1 MTKNGAAMP
10 RPSLKDQ
17 RSEEILDAYLT
28 CVARF
33 GLEGATQER
42 IAAEA
47 GVKRPLLRHY
57 LGNRDQMIAAL
68 TQHVVDTF
76 NASTS
81 SLATAL
87 ADAGNAEDIVAVLF
101 ADDAPNDPR
110 LLLAWQGLSI
120 SASENPGMRA
130 DLLDSLERFL
140 TVLSDTLNRIVPG
153 ANPARVRAVAQGI
166 SSSFVTL
173 DSLSPLSPPA
183 GWRQELKQA
192 ALLLAR
198 TLEGSA

>member
-1 MTKNGAAMP
+1 MP

-68 TQHVVDTF
+68 NEHVIETF
-76 NASTS
+76 NGLSG
-81 SLATAL
+81 SLAGAL
-87 ADAGNAEDIVAVLF
+87 ADVRTPEDMVELLFAEDAG
-101 ADDAPNDPR
+101 NDPR
-110 LLLAWQGLSI
+110 LLLAWQGLSV
-120 SASENPGMRA
+120 SAAEYPEMRA

-140 TVLSDTLNRIVPG
+140 KVLSDTLNRIVPG
-153 ANPARVRAVAQGI
+153 TDPVRVRAVAQGI

-183 GWRQELKQA
+183 EWRQELKQA

-198 TLEGSA
+198 TLEAPA

>member
-1 MTKNGAAMP
+1 MP

-68 TQHVVDTF
+68 NEHVVETF
-76 NASTS
+76 NGLTGRLAS
-81 SLATAL
+81 AL
-87 ADAGNAEDIVAVLF
+87 AEAQNAEDMVGILF
-101 ADDAPNDPR
+101 SEDAESDPR
-110 LLLAWQGLSI
+110 LLLAWQGLSV
-120 SASENPGMRA
+120 SAAENPEMRA
-130 DLLDSLERFL
+130 DLLDSLDRFL
-140 TVLSDTLNRIVPG
+140 KVLSDTLNRIVPK
-153 ANPARVRAVAQGI
+153 ADPARVRAVAQGI

-183 GWRQELKQA
+183 EWHQDLKQA

-198 TLEGSA
+198 TLEGPA

>member
-1 MTKNGAAMP
+1 MP

-57 LGNRDQMIAAL
+57 LGNREQMIAAL
-68 TQHVVDTF
+68 NDHVVDTF
-76 NASTS
+76 NALSRDFGQ
-81 SLATAL
+81 AL
-87 ADAGNAEDIVAVLF
+87 AFVDTPEDMVDLLF
-101 ADDAPNDPR
+101 ASDTGNDPR
-110 LLLAWQGLSI
+110 LLLAWQALSA
-120 SASENPGMRA
+120 ASVDHEDMRA
-130 DLLDSLERFL
+130 ALLDSLKRFL
-140 TVLSDTLNRIVPG
+140 DVLISALQRLAPE
-153 ANPARVRAVAQGI
+153 ANPEIIRAVAQGV

-173 DSLSPLSPPA
+173 DSLTPLSPPA
-183 GWRQELKQA
+183 EWRQDLKQS
-192 ALLLAR
+192 ALLLVG
-198 TLEGSA
+198 TLEARK

>member
-1 MTKNGAAMP
+1 MP
-10 RPSLKDQ
+10 RPSMQDQ

-57 LGNRDQMIAAL
+57 LGNRDQMVAAL
-68 TQHVVDTF
+68 NTHVVDSF
-76 NASTS
+76 NLLTGRLDA
-81 SLATAL
+81 AL
-87 ADAGNAEDIVAVLF
+87 AGITSAAELTDLLFAEDAG
-101 ADDAPNDPR
+101 NDPR
-110 LLLAWQGLSI
+110 LLLAWQALSV
-120 SASENPGMRA
+120 SAAGQPEMRA
-130 DLLDSLERFL
+130 ALLDSLQQFL
-140 TVLSDTLNRIVPG
+140 DVLSAALHRIAP
-153 ANPARVRAVAQGI
+153 AADPARVRAVAQGI

-173 DSLSPLSPPA
+173 DSLSPLNPPA

-192 ALLLAR
+192 ALLLAG
-198 TLEGSA
+198 TLEHSPRAGGA

>member
-1 MTKNGAAMP
+1 MP

-57 LGNRDQMIAAL
+57 LGNRDQMVAAL
-68 TQHVVDTF
+68 NAHVVETF
-76 NASTS
+76 NELTDT
-81 SLATAL
+81 LAVAL
-87 ADAGNAEDIVAVLF
+87 ADALNADDMVELLFAEDAV
-101 ADDAPNDPR
+101 NDPR
-110 LLLAWQGLSI
+110 LLLAWQGLSV
-120 SASENPGMRA
+120 SSGENPEMRA
-130 DLLDSLERFL
+130 DLLDSLEQFL
-140 TVLSDTLNRIVPG
+140 KVLSDTLHRIVP
-153 ANPARVRAVAQGI
+153 AAAPAKTRAVAQGI
-166 SSSFVTL
+166 SSCFVTL

-183 GWRQELKQA
+183 EWRRELKQA

-198 TLEGSA
+198 TLEVPA